1 MKSGQPHYIRKQQHN
16 SFSMRVRHPNQT
28 SYSEIRAIQ
37 KLEIGRLTSARNFS
51 HTLQTPPKLGNLAK
65 LLGDK

>member
-51 HTLQTPPKLGNLAK
+51 HTLQTPRHGNLAK